1 MQTPSPTT
9 ELLAGMLASEAA
21 AERVFSAQPVVQ
33 EAEAAGT
40 DLEDEAYGGLL
51 LKATPPKKKSV
62 MSPGLLDNAK
72 AGHAQQWLKDEDS
85 ESEEESPV
93 LSANT
98 KAWITDSFVEG
109 QPRSFTGRSR
119 KLPKTF
125 DLTGEPPASKRASG
139 SGLFA
144 SPPPTKRHFE
154 YLDSGALDR
163 DCGSDED

>member
-9 ELLAGMLASEAA
+9 ELLAGMPASEAA

-33 EAEAAGT
+33 ETESAST
-40 DLEDEAYGGLL
+40 DLKDEAYGGLL
-51 LKATPPKKKSV
+51 LKATPPKKSV
-62 MSPGLLDNAK
+62 SSPGLLDNAK
-72 AGHAQQWLKDEDS
+72 AGDAQQWLKDEDS

-125 DLTGEPPASKRASG
+125 DLTGEPASKRASG
-139 SGLFA
+139 SALFA
-144 SPPPTKRHFE
+144 SPPPTNRRFE
-154 YLDSGALDR
+154 YLDSGALDWR
-163 DCGSDED
+163 AGGDED